1 MTIEPETPP
10 AKSPVRAGSPAQL
23 SFCTALTGVR
33 TGEDPY
39 SPIVHAPPEHPFLIA
54 QLGQSL
60 DGRIATLAGE
70 SRWINNAAALD
81 HLHRVRSLVDAVA
94 VGVRTVM
101 LDDPSLTVRR
111 VPGRN
116 PARVV
121 IDPSGRMPADARCLA
136 DDGARRVVITAEE
149 HESRNGVEVITLT
162 RTNGRIDCHQIVQ
175 ALFSRGLK
183 RVLIEGGTSTVS
195 AFIEAGAID
204 RLHVLVAP
212 VILGS
217 GKPGLELS
225 PIARLADALRPETC
239 SYQLEGG
246 DVLFDCDMRCRRPIH
261 PDLA

>member
-1 MTIEPETPP
+1 VAIEPETPP
-10 AKSPVRAGSPAQL
+10 AKSPIRAGNPVHL
-23 SFCTALTGVR
+23 SLCAALGGGHA
-33 TGEDPY
+33 GEGPY
-39 SPIVHAPPEHPFLIA
+39 SPIIHAPPGHPFLIA

-81 HLHRVRSLVDAVA
+81 HLHQVRSLVDAVA

-101 LDDPSLTVRR
+101 HDDPMLTVRR

-136 DDGARRVVITAEE
+136 NDGVRRIVITAKDY
-149 HESRNGVEVITLT
+149 ESGNGVEVVTLT
-162 RTNGRIDCHQIVQ
+162 RTNGRIDCNEIVR
-175 ALFSRGLK
+175 ALFSLGLE
-183 RVLIEGGTSTVS
+183 RVLIEGGASTIS

-212 VILGS
+212 LILGS
-217 GKPGLELS
+217 GKLGLELS
-225 PIARLADALRPETC
+225 PVARLADALRPKTR

-246 DVLFDCDMRCRRPIH
+246 DVLFDCDMR
-261 PDLA
+261 